1 MAIRGGMKNELL
13 VLSRSRTKN
22 ALKLAKR
29 EKVEEIYENKN
40 GTTVVVQTISANA
53 VYTKSWSNEIQP

>member
-13 VLSRSRTKN
+13 VLSRSRMKN
-22 ALKLAKR
+22 TLKLVKR

-40 GTTVVVQTISANA
+40 GTTVVVQNISANA